1 MVVVVSMIE
10 YVVRDEDEDE
20 DVMGSEFGAAS
31 GNGDV
36 GSWVV
41 GEVGG
46 GSGVTR
52 AQKKVVLNTVT
63 RVVLDGL
70 LPADMYWMEGE
81 RDDAD
86 DEKLEDEVWG
96 KVADALSMAPA
107 GGKPVAVPLDVV
119 DDGVLDG
126 LIDMTSDEIL
136 EEEVRV
142 WKIGWGGGV
151 QMVQD
156 DLQSGHEN
164 GVWDNVQSHE
174 EDKNCKAQVQALIR
188 VSPILMLD
196 STFLTFSEKD

>member
-1 MVVVVSMIE
+1 MIE

-20 DVMGSEFGAAS
+20 MGSGFGVAS

-52 AQKKVVLNTVT
+52 AQKKVLNTVT

-70 LPADMYWMEGE
+70 LPAEMYWMEEE
-81 RDDAD
+81 RGDAD
-86 DEKLEDEVWG
+86 DEKHEVEEWG
-96 KVADALSMAPA
+96 KVVGALSMVAA
-107 GGKPVAVPLDVV
+107 GGKPVAVPPDVV

-142 WKIGWGGGV
+142 WEIGWGGGV
-151 QMVQD
+151 QEVQD
-156 DLQSGHEN
+156 DLQSGH
-164 GVWDNVQSHE
+164 
-174 EDKNCKAQVQALIR
+174 
-188 VSPILMLD
+188 
-196 STFLTFSEKD
+196 